1 MPTARASGFPF
12 EMPEKSK
19 IRVKVFICCSAE
31 GGEVEQEESI
41 KIFFRPMNREVI
53 IKKGSTL
60 LDAAREA
67 GIRLENICG
76 GKGQCGKCKV
86 ILNKGD
92 TKILPEYDVRMKFL
106 SDREFS
112 EGYRLACRTIALSNC
127 DVTVP
132 TESLTT
138 QPKILVYAEISSEEI
153 DPPSRKHLVKVF
165 FPYDGEHFSA
175 KLRQDIGETPK
186 ISDEVNQKLLLLE
199 REDCTITVTR
209 AGGELEVIEAE
220 AGDKTKRNYGLAID
234 FGTTT
239 VVVCLVDL
247 VSCKALD
254 RASELNRQIIYGEEL
269 ISRIEYG
276 AKEEG
281 LKKLQKAAIDGIN
294 DLIAALATRNDLKIE
309 EITDISVGGNTVMNH
324 LLAGIN
330 PSYLE
335 AAEVR
340 ISREPIVRKA
350 MNLGIKVHPDAYV
363 YCLPNVSRFLGG
375 DALGDVLASGMCR
388 FDTVS
393 LLIDLGTN
401 GEIVFGNR
409 DWLFSCS
416 VASGPAFEG
425 GGVKF
430 GMRAMTGG
438 IEHVKIDPATKKA
451 TYTVIGEVSPRGICG
466 SGIIDA
472 VAEMFSAGIVDFTGK
487 FRNKEQ
493 TLHVREGEEGLEYIL
508 VPAEENELRRDIVV
522 TQRDLDYVMDSKAS
536 LCGAIAT
543 LMEKLKLSITDVRHL
558 YLAGAFSYYTN
569 LENAVKIGA
578 LPEFPKAE
586 ITQIGNG
593 SLAGAYL
600 TLLSMKK
607 RKEAEEIA
615 EKMFYIDLLLDND
628 FFREYEAALYIPGK
642 RELFSTVYRTQD
654 SQV

>member
-1 MPTARASGFPF
+1 
-12 EMPEKSK
+12 
-19 IRVKVFICCSAE
+19 VK
-31 GGEVEQEESI
+31 EESVRI
-41 KIFFRPMNREVI
+41 LFRQMNREATI
-53 IKKGSTL
+53 RKSSTL
-60 LDAAREA
+60 LEAAREA
-67 GIRLENICG
+67 GIRLESICG
-76 GKGQCGKCKV
+76 GKGQCGKCRI
-86 ILNKGD
+86 ILDNGE
-92 TKILPEYDVRMKFL
+92 TRLLPEYDVRMKFI
-106 SDREFS
+106 SEKDFS
-112 EGYRLACRTIALSNC
+112 EGYRLACRTLALSNC

-132 TESLTT
+132 AESLTT
-138 QPKILVYAEISSEEI
+138 QPKILVDTEISLGEI
-153 DPPSRKHLVKVF
+153 DPPLRKHLVKIP

-175 KLRQDIGETPK
+175 KLGQEIGETPK
-186 ISDEVNQKLLLLE
+186 MSDEVNQKLLLLE
-199 REDCTITVTR
+199 GKDCTITVTKTS
-209 AGGELEVIEAE
+209 GQPEIIEAE
-220 AGDKTKRNYGLAID
+220 AGDKTNRNYGLAID
-234 FGTTT
+234 LGTTT
-239 VVVCLVDL
+239 VVVYLVDL
-247 VSCKALD
+247 VGYKALD
-254 RASELNRQIIYGEEL
+254 KASELNRQIIYGEEL

-281 LKKLQKAAIDGIN
+281 LKRLQKAAIDCIN
-294 DLIAALATRNDLKIE
+294 DLTAALATRNDLKTE
-309 EITDISVGGNTVMNH
+309 EIADISIGGNTVMNH

-335 AAEVR
+335 AAEVS

-350 MNLGIKVHPDAYV
+350 ANLGIKVHPDAYV

-375 DALGDVLASGMCR
+375 DAVGDVLASGMCR
-388 FDTVS
+388 SEEVS

-401 GEIVFGNR
+401 GEIVFGNK

-438 IEHVKIDPATKKA
+438 IEHVKIDLATKKA
-451 TYTVIGEVSPRGICG
+451 TYTVIGDASPRGICG

-472 VAEMFSAGIVDFTGK
+472 VAEMFSAGIMDFTGK
-487 FRNKEQ
+487 IRDRGRNPY
-493 TLHVREGEEGLEYIL
+493 VREGENGLEYVV
-508 VPAEENELRRDIVV
+508 VPAEDNELRRDVVV

-543 LMEKLKLSITDVRHL
+543 LMEKLKLSINDIRHL
-558 YLAGAFSYYTN
+558 YLAGAFSYYTD
-569 LENAVKIGA
+569 LRNAIKIGA
-578 LPEFPKAE
+578 LPEFPKAQV
-586 ITQIGNG
+586 TQLGNG

-642 RELFSTVYRTQD
+642 RELFPTIYRTQNTHI
-654 SQV
+654 